1 MDNSKPITQNSQLTT
16 HNSQPPTR
24 ILVIGSGGREH
35 AIGWKFAED
44 FKKKNQELELFFIPG
59 NAGTAQLGQNISL
72 KSLEEIRDFAK
83 EEKIDLTF
91 VGPEDELSRGI
102 VDLFQEAGLEIF
114 GPDQKSA
121 HLEASKAFAKDFMN
135 KYGVK
140 TAAYKTFQ
148 GPMLAIEYLE
158 SQEFPIVVKAS
169 GLAAGKGVIICQ
181 NFEEAKK
188 AVLEIMEDK
197 TFGEAGSEVVIE
209 EYLEGFEA
217 SILSFFNGK
226 EIIPFVSA
234 KDHKKIGEGE
244 TGLNTGGMGVLAPN
258 PLFKREHFDAFESD
272 ILQPTLKGLLE
283 EDLLFS
289 GVIFFGLMITSKGV
303 YLLEY
308 NLRMGDPETQATLPL
323 LENDLYEIVKKSNRG
338 EDFKL
343 EFSNQQACCV
353 VMVSGGYPLN
363 YEKGFEIRGLENVQ
377 SPYFIAGA
385 QLSDGKV
392 LTSGGRVVNVVGIG
406 ETMEEART
414 IAYENVKR
422 IHFDYEYY
430 RNDIGLD

>member
-1 MDNSKPITQNSQLTT
+1 MNPQST
-16 HNSQPPTR
+16 TR
-24 ILVIGSGGREH
+24 ILIIGSGGREH
-35 AIGWKFAED
+35 AIGWKFQQDALNNEY
-44 FKKKNQELELFFIPG
+44 EIELFFAPG
-59 NAGTAQLGQNISL
+59 NAGTAKLGTNISF
-72 KSLEEIRDFAK
+72 STLEEIRDFAAF
-83 EEKIDLTF
+83 EKMDLTF

-102 VDLFQEAGLEIF
+102 VDLFQEAGMEIF
-114 GPDQKSA
+114 GPDQKA
-121 HLEASKAFAKDFMN
+121 AQLEASKAFAKDFMQ
-135 KYGVK
+135 KHGVK

-181 NFEEAKK
+181 DFEEAKK

-244 TGLNTGGMGVLAPN
+244 VGLNTGGMGVLAPN
-258 PLFKREHFDAFESD
+258 PLFKPEHFDAFETD

-283 EDLLFS
+283 ENLLFS

-323 LENDLYEIVKKSNRG
+323 LENDLYEIVRKSNRG

-343 EFSNQQACCV
+343 EF
-353 VMVSGGYPLN
+353 
-363 YEKGFEIRGLENVQ
+363 
-377 SPYFIAGA
+377 
-385 QLSDGKV
+385 
-392 LTSGGRVVNVVGIG
+392 
-406 ETMEEART
+406 
-414 IAYENVKR
+414 
-422 IHFDYEYY
+422 
-430 RNDIGLD
+430 

>member
-1 MDNSKPITQNSQLTT
+1 MNSESTSDIQ
-16 HNSQPPTR
+16 HPTSDKK
-24 ILVIGSGGREH
+24 ILIIGSGGREH

-44 FKKKNQELELFFIPG
+44 FKKKNENLELFFIPG

-83 EEKIDLTF
+83 EENIDLTF
-91 VGPEDELSRGI
+91 VGTEDELSRGI
-102 VDLFQEAGLEIF
+102 VDLFQEADLNIF
-114 GPDQKSA
+114 GPNQKA
-121 HLEASKAFAKDFMN
+121 AQLEASKVFAKDFMH

-181 NFEEAKK
+181 DFEEAKK
-188 AVLEIMEDK
+188 AVLDIMEDK

-226 EIIPFVSA
+226 EIIPFISA
-234 KDHKKIGEGE
+234 KDHKKIGEDE

-258 PLFKREHFDAFESD
+258 PSFKREHFDVFESD
-272 ILQPTLKGLLE
+272 ILKPTLKGLLE
-283 EDLLFS
+283 ENLLFS

-323 LENDLYEIVKKSNRG
+323 LENDLYETVMKSNRG
-338 EDFKL
+338 EHFKL

-363 YEKGFEIRGLENVQ
+363 YDKGFEIRGLENVEC
-377 SPYFIAGA
+377 PYFIAGA
-385 QLSDGKV
+385 KLENELI
-392 LTSGGRVVNVVGIG
+392 LTSGGRVLNVVGLG
-406 ETMEEART
+406 ETMEDARKT
-414 IAYENVKR
+414 AYENIKK

-430 RNDIGLD
+430 RNDIGII